1 MRKGGSIDPHSPI
14 QGKAVLKEETL
25 GSRLKLQLLFQTR
38 YLFNYIYFLTQ
49 LKLTFPELP
58 NLFIR
63 DSLVTLFSLHPRTT
77 RAITYNRPVES
88 RLER

>member
-1 MRKGGSIDPHSPI
+1 MKARSIDPHSPI

-49 LKLTFPELP
+49 AHIPG
-58 NLFIR
+58 
-63 DSLVTLFSLHPRTT
+63 TT
-77 RAITYNRPVES
+77 QPIHS
-88 RLER
+88 G